1 MSKICVEVP
10 KTTNMATMSIPC
22 GEGEQFLWQF
32 TVIFEESEYLQQRIV
47 SIMDKLVNEEPS
59 VQSQIVTNKNDRIAE
74 FEYHHDCSD
83 LKANITIRVFFCKE
97 TRIIAVEW

>member
-1 MSKICVEVP
+1 MSKIYVEVP
-10 KTTNMATMSIPC
+10 KTTDMTTVSIPC

-47 SIMDKLVNEEPS
+47 SVMDKLDNDKPS
-59 VQSQIVTNKNDRIAE
+59 VQSQIVTNKNDRIVE

-83 LKANITIRVFFCKE
+83 LKADITIRAFFCKE
-97 TRIIAVEW
+97 NRIIAVEW